1 MTKRKM
7 RNTGLVSNGLLLIIA
22 VVSVAATRQTAN
34 TGQRAVIDTTLQQL
48 YFDTT
53 FLTVSGVS
61 ETDSLTIPAITMNKQ
76 AKEYVKSFLAANS
89 RILKEIHEKR
99 SKSLT
104 VIDAVFAKYNLPLE
118 MKYLAVVE
126 SELKLTALSR
136 VGARGAWQ
144 LMPETARL
152 FSLKVSAKYDERI
165 HLYKST
171 VAVAKY
177 LNYLYKMFGDW
188 TLVIAAYNSG
198 PGRVF
203 EAIKKS
209 GSRNFWKLQ
218 HFLPAETRGHVK
230 KFIGTHY
237 YFEGKGSATTL
248 TRQET
253 IAYRKVMAD
262 FVAKQNALLKE
273 KQDTENTD
281 APSENEEIIVKA
293 TNTADS
299 KVNEK

>member
-34 TGQRAVIDTTLQQL
+34 TGQRAVSDTTLQQL

-61 ETDSLTIPAITMNKQ
+61 ETDSLTIPTISMNKQ
-76 AKEYVKSFLAANS
+76 AKEYVKSFLVANS
-89 RILKEIHEKR
+89 RILKEIREKR
-99 SKSLT
+99 SGSLT

-198 PGRVF
+198 PGKVF

-218 HFLPAETRGHVK
+218 DFLPAETRGHVK

-248 TRQET
+248 TKQET
-253 IAYRKVMAD
+253 VAYRKVMTD

-273 KQDTENTD
+273 KQDNENTD
-281 APSENEEIIVKA
+281 TLSENEEIIVRA
-293 TNTADS
+293 THTADI
-299 KVNEK
+299 KNNEK